1 MGTEAGTEAPAAE
14 AGPAR
19 GVRLM
24 PDDARQALR
33 IRRYLIGS
41 GTSLLVPVCLFL
53 AHWLD
58 VMPMRAALAGTTM
71 ILAMIV
77 LFYLLFRSGV
87 NLRSGDP
94 SLTAEMIGSAI
105 LVMAWV
111 MYEAPQAREALSLF
125 YPVGLLF
132 GVLRLTTPRLLGLA
146 ALALAA
152 HATVVLFTFLR
163 DPQMD
168 LKAAFIQFAVL
179 LIVLP
184 WFAAMGGYVNS
195 LRHRLSDSNRQLKD
209 AFDRIEQIA
218 VHDEL
223 TGLYNRRFLLEVLRR
238 EYSRVKRQSAG
249 FAVCLFDIDHFK
261 SVNDT
266 LGHAAG
272 DAVLKQFALIANS
285 GLRGVDVLGRYGG
298 EEFLL
303 VLPDTGSAGACAA
316 AERARAAVEAVAF
329 PMLPADRRVTVTVG
343 IAVSRLEESVEDLLG
358 RADGALYAG
367 KAAGRNRVVAVS

>member
-1 MGTEAGTEAPAAE
+1 MGAKAGTEAPAAE

-41 GTSLLVPVCLFL
+41 VTSLLVPVCLFL

-58 VMPMRAALAGTTM
+58 VMPMRAALAGTAM
-71 ILAMIV
+71 IFAMIV

-105 LVMAWV
+105 LTLAWI
-111 MYEAPQAREALSLF
+111 MYQAPQAREALSLF

-179 LIVLP
+179 RRGP
-184 WFAAMGGYVNS
+184 
-195 LRHRLSDSNRQLKD
+195 RQK
-209 AFDRIEQIA
+209 
-218 VHDEL
+218 
-223 TGLYNRRFLLEVLRR
+223 
-238 EYSRVKRQSAG
+238 
-249 FAVCLFDIDHFK
+249 
-261 SVNDT
+261 
-266 LGHAAG
+266 
-272 DAVLKQFALIANS
+272 
-285 GLRGVDVLGRYGG
+285 
-298 EEFLL
+298 
-303 VLPDTGSAGACAA
+303 
-316 AERARAAVEAVAF
+316 
-329 PMLPADRRVTVTVG
+329 G
-343 IAVSRLEESVEDLLG
+343 IC
-358 RADGALYAG
+358 
-367 KAAGRNRVVAVS
+367 